1 MTSRPRRRA
10 EGALV
15 ALVLA
20 VPFVL
25 GAASAETPPEGE
37 VAFTIADHRIVESS
51 GLTAQEI
58 EGRTL
63 FTTVNDS
70 GDEARVFTLDPE
82 TGRTAGVTTWSPRP
96 RDIEALAPASDG
108 HVWVGDIGDNRFSRA
123 SITLTRVP
131 VGEGDRT
138 ARSPQRRELVY
149 PDRPRDAEALLR
161 HPETGQLFVI
171 TKGVMGGQAYAVPKT
186 DEETT
191 EAGGPQEL
199 ELKAEVPALITD
211 GAFLPSGDFVLLRNY
226 THAHLLSYPGWA
238 VLGSFELPAQPQGE
252 GLAVSEA
259 GEIFIS
265 TEGRERP
272 VLRVGLPPELQ
283 ALTGATPEGVWQ
295 RLKAFFA
302 TL

>member
-1 MTSRPRRRA
+1 MASRTRRRA

-15 ALVLA
+15 ALVLT
-20 VPFVL
+20 VPFAL
-25 GAASAETPPEGE
+25 SAASAESPPEPE
-37 VAFTIADHRIVESS
+37 VAFTVSDPRIVESS

-58 EGRTL
+58 DGRAL

-82 TGRTAGVTTWSPRP
+82 TGRTVGVTTWSPRP

-108 HVWVGDIGDNRFSRA
+108 HVWVGDIGDNRFNRA

-138 ARSPQRRELVY
+138 ASSPQRRELVY

-161 HPETGQLFVI
+161 HPETGQLFVVS
-171 TKGVMGGQAYAVPKT
+171 KGVFGGQAYAVPQA
-186 DEETT
+186 
-191 EAGGPQEL
+191 EADASGPQEL
-199 ELKAEVPALITD
+199 VLEADVPALITD

-226 THAHLLSYPGWA
+226 THAHLLSYPSWE

-265 TEGRERP
+265 TEGREKP
-272 VLRVGLPPELQ
+272 VLRVELPPELQ
-283 ALTGATPEGVWQ
+283 SLTGATRPSVWQ

>member
-1 MTSRPRRRA
+1 MASRTRRRT

-20 VPFVL
+20 VPFAL
-25 GAASAETPPEGE
+25 GAASAESPPEGE
-37 VAFTIADHRIVESS
+37 VAFLVSDHRIVESS

-58 EGRTL
+58 DGRTL

-82 TGRTAGVTTWSPRP
+82 TGRTVGVTTWSPRP
-96 RDIEALAPASDG
+96 SDVEALAPASAG
-108 HVWVGDIGDNRFSRA
+108 HVWVGDIGDNLFRRD

-138 ARSPQRRELVY
+138 ARSPQRRQLVY

-161 HPETGQLFVI
+161 HPGTGELFVVS
-171 TKGVMGGQAYAVPKT
+171 KGVLGGQAYAVPRAD
-186 DEETT
+186 DE
-191 EAGGPQEL
+191 ADAPQEMVL
-199 ELKAEVPALITD
+199 EADVPALITD

-226 THAHLLSYPGWA
+226 THAHLLSYPGWE

-272 VLRVGLPPELQ
+272 VLRVELPPELQ
-283 ALTGATPEGVWQ
+283 QLTDPAPSGIWE
-295 RLKAFFA
+295 RFRAFFA
-302 TL
+302 RLG